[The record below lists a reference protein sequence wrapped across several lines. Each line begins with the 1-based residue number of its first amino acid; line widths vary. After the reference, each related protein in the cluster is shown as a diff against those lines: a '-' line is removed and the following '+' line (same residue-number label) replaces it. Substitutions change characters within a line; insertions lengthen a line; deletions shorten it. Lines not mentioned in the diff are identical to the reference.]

1 MKKIYCAS
9 KVKSDPQFN
18 MTSMIDVVFLL
29 IIFFMLI
36 CQFIVRENYDLDI
49 PDNVPGVVVPDRLDQ
64 DAVTVSV
71 FPGRSK
77 DQVMYAVRS
86 HQFDPGIPPYL
97 DDPVQLV
104 TDMAAEIKVEA
115 KKKAGDLVYLRADKS
130 LTYGQV
136 QKALLALS
144 HAGASRVQLAAYK
157 TEQSDETED
166 K

>member
-1 MKKIYCAS
+1 MNKDFYES

-36 CQFIVRENYDLDI
+36 CQFIVQENYDLDI
-49 PDNVPGVVVPDRLDQ
+49 PDNVPSAIVPDRLDQ
-64 DAVTVSV
+64 NLVTVSV

-77 DQVMYAVRS
+77 DEVKYAVRS
-86 HQFDPGIPPYL
+86 RQFDPGIPPYL
-97 DDPVQLV
+97 NNPIQLI
-104 TDMAAEIKVEA
+104 TDIAVEIKVEA
-115 KKKAGDLVYLRADKS
+115 KKKRGDLVYLRADKT

-144 HAGASRVQLAAYK
+144 QAGASRVQLAAYK
-157 TEQSDETED
+157 TEQSDKLIE
-166 K
+166 